1 VVVVVLFRTQG
12 VLLAPG
18 QSETLTFQMPVSTSL
33 ATVLE
38 NGDRV
43 FFPGEYTV
51 TFSRGHGTNLTKQVT
66 VAAAAAAAKGGEGGV
81 ESSAPVMLS
90 KFPSRWVDGAR
101 KRHACFLAV
110 VVPSLSWQEVIVFQA
125 RSNLRQRRDQNSVL
139 FLPRRA

>member
-1 VVVVVLFRTQG
+1 VVVVLLFRTQG

-51 TFSRGHGTNLTKQVT
+51 TFSRGHGSNLTKQVT
-66 VAAAAAAAKGGEGGV
+66 VAAVAAAARGEGVV

-110 VVPSLSWQEVIVFQA
+110 VVLSLSWQ
-125 RSNLRQRRDQNSVL
+125 
-139 FLPRRA
+139 

>member
-1 VVVVVLFRTQG
+1 VVVVLLFRTQG

-66 VAAAAAAAKGGEGGV
+66 VAAAAAAAAKGGGEV
-81 ESSAPVMLS
+81 AESSAPVMLS
-90 KFPSRWVDGAR
+90 KFPSRWVDGAA

-110 VVPSLSWQEVIVFQA
+110 VCPSLSWQ
-125 RSNLRQRRDQNSVL
+125 
-139 FLPRRA
+139 

>member
-1 VVVVVLFRTQG
+1 MVVVVLFRTQG

-110 VVPSLSWQEVIVFQA
+110 VVPSLSWQEFIVFHIASQ
-125 RSNLRQRRDQNSVL
+125 SNFRQREEIQ
-139 FLPRRA
+139 